1 MDARSQN
8 NIRFWITSLSLM
20 QGTAMVVGVV
30 LFFAGLFLLSGIVR
44 ALVLLTGS
52 TVVAMAFV
60 SHMRKGAEPDDVVDI
75 PPTFEERESAMK
87 KLVFDDF
94 QSTGKQYRIEFV
106 DDGEEHA
113 VASIVE
119 PPARET
125 KTPLTPQNVEFR
137 AEDFLESNGSE
148 SSNDHGAR
156 SEFRNVILRVLSVLK
171 DVNFARTVCLYWVN
185 RDKQQLVLEAHVS
198 DSAMFTTHRR
208 CEIGS
213 DILSQ
218 VARTGKPQLVN
229 YLERASQSDMLPYY
243 DGAESVKTAVA
254 VPIFYVGTTTP
265 GAGPVAVLSLDCPES
280 DAYGPETMGLLARF
294 AKLIS
299 SLIQTYTDKYDML
312 MDSEVLRSLNR
323 LRDQFGMDFSFHNVT
338 RSVADEV
345 SRLVPWDYVSM
356 VVFDE
361 VRKTWIV
368 QHVLNRMNDAYAPV
382 LSEVDI
388 QRSVV
393 GTVIQSG
400 VPKIV
405 DGVQAMTLPRFYQAE
420 RCESKGSLAIIPL
433 LSVTRCYGAVVVES
447 KDTKSYAD
455 ADVRLLQRI
464 TEMSAWALEVISL
477 MTAMDNA
484 VALDETTGVLMRKH
498 FLERLQEISDSIFR
512 W

>member
-1 MDARSQN
+1 
-8 NIRFWITSLSLM
+8 
-20 QGTAMVVGVV
+20 
-30 LFFAGLFLLSGIVR
+30 
-44 ALVLLTGS
+44 
-52 TVVAMAFV
+52 
-60 SHMRKGAEPDDVVDI
+60 
-75 PPTFEERESAMK
+75 
-87 KLVFDDF
+87 
-94 QSTGKQYRIEFV
+94 
-106 DDGEEHA
+106 
-113 VASIVE
+113 
-119 PPARET
+119 
-125 KTPLTPQNVEFR
+125 
-137 AEDFLESNGSE
+137 
-148 SSNDHGAR
+148 
-156 SEFRNVILRVLSVLK
+156 
-171 DVNFARTVCLYWVN
+171 
-185 RDKQQLVLEAHVS
+185 VLEAHVS
-198 DSAMFTTHRR
+198 DSAVFTTHRR

-229 YLERASQSDMLPYY
+229 YFERASQSDMLPYY

-254 VPIFYVGTTTP
+254 VPIFYIGTTSP

-323 LRDQFGMDFSFHNVT
+323 LRDQFGMDFSLHNVT

-345 SRLVPWDYVSM
+345 ARLVPWDYVSM

-361 VRKTWIV
+361 VRKVWIV
-368 QHVLNRMNDAYAPV
+368 QHVLNRMNDAYVPV
-382 LSEVDI
+382 LCEVDI

-400 VPKIV
+400 VPKII
-405 DGVQAMTLPRFYQAE
+405 DGVQGMPLPRFYQAE
-420 RCESKGSLAIIPL
+420 RCESKGSLVIIPL

-484 VALDETTGVLMRKH
+484 VALDETTGVSMRKH
-498 FLERLQEISDSIFR
+498 FLERLQEETQRAGDFGFDISMVMISVDRMEDQSARHGKDAMDMVLQSIGRMVKSSIRPYDVVGRFDVNCFGVVLVHTTTNEATLWAEKVR
-512 W
+512 KNIASNIINIDNKSFTVTVSVGVAGPGGNFSDVLLLENAEKVMKKAVEAGGNLVRVY